1 MTVYNSY
8 HSPAVQMFDIY
19 SSLGEACV
27 ACVFIDHISVA
38 DC

>member
-1 MTVYNSY
+1 
-8 HSPAVQMFDIY
+8 MFDIY